1 MPQIDDALF
10 LRSLLR
16 LKGGRTGGVGQPGA
30 AHAVPGL
37 SAAQKALLIHYI
49 CASRRSISC
58 VVSSRSPAAALAA
71 ACSGDFA
78 PGMATGAAGWEIT

>member
-37 SAAQKALLIHYI
+37 SAAQKALLMRY
-49 CASRRSISC
+49 
-58 VVSSRSPAAALAA
+58 SSTDRPTVYLVIA
-71 ACSGDFA
+71 D
-78 PGMATGAAGWEIT
+78 